1 MFKKILLRVELIAYS
16 DAEKKIVDKSEFTEN
31 EIKNSS
37 DNTIKF
43 PNIFKVSYLF
53 ERHQLLDLKIYNND
67 KDDSNYELISTSV
80 GEIMGSKD
88 QCLKRVL
95 KDGEVIYIIGNEIDY
110 NSEKL
115 SLDIKCLDLIGVN
128 VRYSLFYLGSIKNLC
143 NTRLYDSEIILK
155 KNNNNVISF
164 ETCKIPMA
172 VFGQK
177 EDIIKSEILIQLID
191 FNHNQI
197 LCQYRGRIKKLITS
211 QDLQLKMNNSA
222 KAIIKCSIKKES
234 TFISYLKSGMNMIL
248 TIGIDFTN
256 SNKSYKEKDSYH
268 YLGEGMN
275 DYEKAIRSCGDIVA
289 YYTNDQLF
297 PVFGFGFAFIDP
309 VMNDFEGKYT
319 DSNFPINCNRENPKI
334 KTIDEVLKEY
344 RKFLTKIHLAGP
356 TKFSPMLKDL
366 NYEVKKGLKEG
377 KKMDYHIIMILT
389 DGQID
394 DMEETKKALVEASF
408 LPISVIIIGIGNE
421 NFENMD
427 ILDADQNPLYDKTN
441 RKANRDLVQFVY
453 FNDFKDNPKQL
464 AEKVL
469 EEIPRQVVEYYL
481 HRDDAVEKMSSTN
494 E

>member
-1 MFKKILLRVELIAYS
+1 
-16 DAEKKIVDKSEFTEN
+16 
-31 EIKNSS
+31 
-37 DNTIKF
+37 
-43 PNIFKVSYLF
+43 
-53 ERHQLLDLKIYNND
+53 
-67 KDDSNYELISTSV
+67 
-80 GEIMGSKD
+80 
-88 QCLKRVL
+88 
-95 KDGEVIYIIGNEIDY
+95 
-110 NSEKL
+110 
-115 SLDIKCLDLIGVN
+115 
-128 VRYSLFYLGSIKNLC
+128 
-143 NTRLYDSEIILK
+143 
-155 KNNNNVISF
+155 
-164 ETCKIPMA
+164 MA

-177 EDIIKSEILIQLID
+177 EDIIKSEILIQLIE

-197 LCQYRGRIKKLITS
+197 LCQYRGPIKKLITS

-222 KAIIKCSIKKES
+222 KAIIKGSIKKES

-297 PVFGFGFAFIDP
+297 PVFGFGFSFIDP